1 MVEGKLLEEISE
13 IEILEDQSFDG
24 IRISTYEKLMNS
36 YS

>member
-1 MVEGKLLEEISE
+1 MRENCLKKFQK

-36 YS
+36 YF